1 MARLP
6 RFVLVGHPQH
16 VIIRG
21 NNREP
26 IFYADEDYQ
35 YYLEKLKKAC
45 DKEEVSGSRYTCTQC
60 HVPQSGA
67 KPLVENTYSGSSK

>member
-45 DKEEVSGSRYTCTQC
+45 DKHDCDVHAYVLMTN
-60 HVPQSGA
+60 H
-67 KPLVENTYSGSSK
+67 ENQRGQTRLILTSK